1 MKLTTLCYI
10 EKEGKTL
17 LLHRIKKQ
25 NDENAGKW
33 IGIGGKLEAGESPE
47 DCVKREVT
55 EETGLTLTDP
65 AFRGIITFV
74 SDIYG
79 TEYMFLF
86 TCSDFSGELSENCDE
101 GVLKWVDDE
110 EIDSL
115 PMWEGDRLFFELLK
129 NRKDFFSLK
138 LTYNGDTLVS
148 AAVDGTEM
156 NI

>member
-10 EKEGKTL
+10 VKEGKTL

-55 EETGLTLTDP
+55 EETGLTLISP
-65 AFRGIITFV
+65 VFRGIITFV

-86 TCSDFSGELSENCDE
+86 TCSDFSGELAENCDE
-101 GVLKWVDDE
+101 GVLKWVDDRE
-110 EIDSL
+110 LDSL
-115 PMWEGDRLFFELLK
+115 PMWEGDRIFFELLK
-129 NRKDFFSLK
+129 SRKDFFSLK
-138 LTYNGDTLVS
+138 LNYNGDTLVGAS
-148 AAVDGTEM
+148 LDGDAM
-156 NI
+156 SI